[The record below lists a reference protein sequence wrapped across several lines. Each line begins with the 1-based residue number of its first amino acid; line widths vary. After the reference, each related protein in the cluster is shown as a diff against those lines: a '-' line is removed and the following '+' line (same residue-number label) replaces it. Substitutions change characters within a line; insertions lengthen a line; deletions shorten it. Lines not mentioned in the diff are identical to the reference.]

1 MANAA
6 KRDPELSILMAEDDP
21 DDRLLLVDAVDEA
34 ALHLN
39 IEFVGDGIE
48 LLDRLR
54 RAGPGG
60 VADRPALPNLILL
73 DLNMPRMDG
82 REALEKLKADPGYRK
97 IPVIIFTTSQSPEDR
112 GLVEA
117 LGAAGFMTKP
127 SSFQDLVALVRRLPG
142 YCSQSTDIKTGPGPI
157 RRRDL
162 TGPTKTAP
170 KNVPMATA
178 TGPVNILIAEDDPD
192 DRLLIKEAIEE
203 AQIDHPVK
211 FFSDGLDLLDYLHAR
226 GEYAGRRADILPV
239 LLLLDLNMP
248 RMDGREA
255 LKQIKQDPQLRR
267 IPVVIL
273 TTSDSQEEIQRAYDL
288 GANSFVV
295 KPLSFDS
302 LVEAMRSLSEYWLGT
317 VALPEK

>member
-1 MANAA
+1 MADTA
-6 KRDPELSILMAEDDP
+6 KCDLELSILMAEDDP
-21 DDRLLLVDAVDEA
+21 DDRLLLIDAVDEA
-34 ALHLN
+34 ELHLD

-54 RAGPGG
+54 RAEPGDLDDGPS
-60 VADRPALPNLILL
+60 LPNLILL

-82 REALEKLKADPGYRK
+82 REALEKLKADPNFRH
-97 IPVIIFTTSQSPEDR
+97 IPVVIFTTSQSPDDR
-112 GLVEA
+112 GLVET

-127 SSFQDLVALVRRLPG
+127 SSFQDLVALVRRLPE
-142 YCSQSTDIKTGPGPI
+142 YCSQSTERKTRTNPI
-157 RRRDL
+157 RHRNL
-162 TGPTKTAP
+162 TAPAVTAP
-170 KNVPMATA
+170 KSTPMATA
-178 TGPVNILIAEDDPD
+178 TGPVHILIAEDDPD

-203 AQIDHPVK
+203 AQINHPVV

-226 GEYAGRRADILPV
+226 GDHAGRRADILPG

-255 LKQIKQDPQLRR
+255 LERIKQDPQLRR

-273 TTSDSQEEIQRAYDL
+273 TTSNSREEISKAYDL
-288 GANSFVV
+288 GANSFII
-295 KPLSFDS
+295 KPLNFDR

-317 VALPEK
+317 VVLSEI